1 MSFRPQT
8 GSRRT
13 AGKQLSKSAHDKKT
27 KEKKQR
33 SGAKYLQ
40 EETQE
45 VSAQEV
51 TERTLNSLGKLGNQ
65 IFGLSP
71 FSQYFDD
78 WLVNLRQIVSEFES
92 NPVINVDEQFV
103 KERTQIFLDVEGAL
117 AENRLQ
123 ESNLTAE
130 AKALADNNHLMVE
143 ADKEYAEQTRE
154 RNNKRNAEVQR
165 LSSKIRELE
174 DQLASLQQIKISFYK
189 FNARRK
195 AAEQLAQT
203 TQTLKV
209 TKYELEVILQTFA
222 VEQEKLHDNYEKRK
236 QELNEI
242 SDHLHKELEKLETD
256 TSTNVRQ
263 ETCNM
268 LANSIN
274 ALQKR
279 TPAPSKE
286 L

>member
-8 GSRRT
+8 GSRRS
-13 AGKQLSKSAHDKKT
+13 AGKQFSKSAHDKKT

-51 TERTLNSLGKLGNQ
+51 AERTLNGLGKLGNQ
-65 IFGLSP
+65 IFALSP

-78 WLVNLRQIVSEFES
+78 WLVNLNQIVSEFES
-92 NPVINVDEQFV
+92 NPVMNVDEQFV
-103 KERTQIFLDVEGAL
+103 KERAQIFLDVEGTL

-130 AKALADNNHLMVE
+130 AKALADNNHLIVE

-154 RNNKRNAEVQR
+154 RNNKRNVEVQR
-165 LSSKIRELE
+165 LSSKIRVLE
-174 DQLASLQQIKISFYK
+174 DQLVSQQEIKISFYK

-195 AAEQLAQT
+195 AAELLGQT
-203 TQTLKV
+203 TQTLKA
-209 TKYELEVILQTFA
+209 TKSELEVTLQSFA
-222 VEQEKLHDNYEKRK
+222 AEQEKLHDNYEKRK
-236 QELNEI
+236 QELNEN
-242 SDHLHKELEKLETD
+242 SDRLHKELEKLETD
-256 TSTNVRQ
+256 TSTAARQ
-263 ETCNM
+263 ETCN
-268 LANSIN
+268 LLVNSIN
-274 ALQKR
+274 ALLER
-279 TPAPSKE
+279 TPTTSKE
-286 L
+286 Q

>member
-8 GSRRT
+8 GSRRS
-13 AGKQLSKSAHDKKT
+13 AGKQFSKSAHYKKT

-40 EETQE
+40 EETRE

-51 TERTLNSLGKLGNQ
+51 AERTLNGLGKLGNQ
-65 IFGLSP
+65 IFALSP

-78 WLVNLRQIVSEFES
+78 WLVNLKQIVSEFES

-103 KERTQIFLDVEGAL
+103 KERAQIFLDVEGAL

-130 AKALADNNHLMVE
+130 AKALADNNHLIVE

-154 RNNKRNAEVQR
+154 RNNKRNVDVQR

-174 DQLASLQQIKISFYK
+174 DQLVNQQEIKISFYK

-195 AAEQLAQT
+195 AAELLGQT
-203 TQTLKV
+203 TQTLKA
-209 TKYELEVILQTFA
+209 TKSELEGTLQSFTA
-222 VEQEKLHDNYEKRK
+222 EQEKLHDNYEKHK
-236 QELNEI
+236 QELNEN
-242 SDHLHKELEKLETD
+242 SDRLHKELEKLETD
-256 TSTNVRQ
+256 TSTAARQ
-263 ETCNM
+263 ETCN
-268 LANSIN
+268 LLVNSIN
-274 ALQKR
+274 ALLKR
-279 TPAPSKE
+279 TPTTSKE
-286 L
+286 Q